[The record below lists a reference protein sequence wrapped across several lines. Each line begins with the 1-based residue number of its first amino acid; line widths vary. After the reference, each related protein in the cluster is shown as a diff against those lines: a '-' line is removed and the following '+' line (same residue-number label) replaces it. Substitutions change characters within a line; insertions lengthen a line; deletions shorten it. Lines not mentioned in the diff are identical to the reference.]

1 MKRFDPRQ
9 LDLRATYQLL
19 TRVVS
24 PRPIAFVSTLSAD
37 GTGNLAPFSYFNL
50 GGVNPPSL
58 VFSVLNDR
66 HGREKDTLRNIRE
79 TEEFVICAVTREM
92 ADRMNAASAAYPRGV
107 DEFDEVGFRRFPSEL
122 VRPPRV
128 AEAPLAMEC
137 RLHAVFD
144 HGAGPLAGHY
154 VIGEMLLLHVAESVL
169 GDDGWPDPELIGFI
183 GRMGADWYVHAAPP
197 ALFAMARPPA
207 PPSR

>member
-9 LDLRATYQLL
+9 LELRETYQLL

-37 GTGNLAPFSYFNL
+37 GGGNLAPFSYFNL
-50 GGVNPPSL
+50 GGINPPSL

-66 HGREKDTLRNIRE
+66 HGNEKDTLRNVRE
-79 TEEFVICAVTREM
+79 TGEFVISAVTRAM
-92 ADRMNAASAAYPRGV
+92 AERMNATSAAYPRGV
-107 DEFDEVGFRRFPSEL
+107 DEFDQAGFTRVPSEL

-128 AEAPLAMEC
+128 AESPLAMEC
-137 RLHAVFD
+137 RLHAIID

-154 VIGEMLLLHVAESVL
+154 VIGEMLLLHADESVL
-169 GDDGWPDPELIGFI
+169 DTGGRPDPARIGFI

-197 ALFAMARPPA
+197 ALFELSRPTD
-207 PPSR
+207 PPR